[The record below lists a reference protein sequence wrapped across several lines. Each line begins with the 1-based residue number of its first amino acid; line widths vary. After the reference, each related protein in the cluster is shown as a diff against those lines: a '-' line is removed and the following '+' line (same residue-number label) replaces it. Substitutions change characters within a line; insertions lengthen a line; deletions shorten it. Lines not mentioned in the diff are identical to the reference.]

1 MARKDR
7 LVKSRTLYT
16 IRKQHSVTRDGTI
29 YENDYVTIL
38 PNDGNYDTDMDIFT
52 ESNFKYRLR
61 TNDNSKKRHV
71 RSEFVAG
78 TSGDTWT
85 LSGLSG
91 HTASEEGRI
100 VLKPDYSSMR
110 DFAYYGSAVQM
121 VRATVND
128 IVMRFPGGLSYYPDK
143 TAPTVYISEGDRRYL
158 VSNEF
163 EIDCWSRVS
172 DMPSGDSVNPMRI
185 LSLSYRNYV
194 NASGSEIAE
203 PVIEYNG
210 STCPNSIVGRVEIAR
225 HKFDIYMDGE
235 GRKHL
240 LTTGQTNGGGTDGE
254 MIIRPK
260 KELVDGF
267 WNTMDD
273 FERVL
278 LNRDSV
284 PVYKAVLDTPYSTDE
299 GWFYKPRPYQWPTV
313 ETGAKAF
320 TPDLTTVRFQS
331 YLTSLITLAQ
341 YHDEHDSD
349 NIVRMMTHEAIKNLD
364 WSFTSWRDG
373 EASEENGIDSGRISA
388 ALRVWGRAFDDI
400 KRYAAGIK
408 QSVNV
413 SYDEKGNMPDYFLTD
428 RNGNEG
434 WMAVN
439 TVPYAGAV
447 SDAVRIAGH
456 DLIRSGMTAAFVN
469 TVFQRSLYLNSR
481 YIHSL
486 KGTRRGI
493 ETLLGLFGY
502 RPASGG
508 STAPGTFSISEYV
521 CIVGSGLSYSEAS
534 RYRALGEY
542 AYDDATDNLMHG
554 YPVVQIFPPGKT
566 LSSESYIMPWFD
578 PDEEYRN
585 PLYFQ
590 EKGGWGERRSRQIN
604 LPSLTT
610 AVTIT
615 AGATLDLYGE
625 TWPYMM
631 YATDTA
637 DMLSIPDARL
647 RKNAVCYVEDIS
659 GLDGVYVWK
668 NDEKWKNGEKRKFS
682 HYFVLKNTALSSH
695 LGYVDNDLYS
705 CYGWRNVPLD
715 EIEAAGQNKVDRYE
729 DGLRVLYMESLTS
742 VQDGNNPHTGVGEYD
757 DGEGYKNRFRKLF
770 QNAFDEGLYD
780 YLKNE
785 NEKDYER
792 LREGYGFELTEKE
805 DNRKC
810 AFYADAQDDYRIK
823 PVDGESVSA
832 WNADIDG
839 LTNPEP
845 GGKKTTKD
853 GFIDEACA
861 TAVMNVKKLVIRFN
875 TGGNAEFRNYLQNVV
890 FRYLEEMIP
899 ATAILSYAF
908 DTEETAIRGRVTTTP
923 GRTRRARAAGVMV
936 TGGDAGAVLH
946 DDGIRKV
953 SL

>member
-7 LVKSRTLYT
+7 LIKSRTLYT
-16 IRKQHSVTRDGTI
+16 IRKQHSVSRDGTI

-38 PNDGNYDTDMDIFT
+38 PNEGNYDTDMEVFT

-61 TNDNSKKRHV
+61 TNDNSKRRHV
-71 RSEFVAG
+71 RSEFVSG

-91 HTASEEGRI
+91 HTVSEEGRI

-128 IVMRFPGGLSYYPDK
+128 IIMRFPGGLSYYPDK
-143 TAPTVYISEGDRRYL
+143 IAPKVHISEGDTRYL
-158 VSNEF
+158 ISNEF
-163 EIDCWSRVS
+163 EIDCWSRVNS
-172 DMPSGDSVNPMRI
+172 MPSGDSVNPMRI

-194 NASGSEIAE
+194 DAAGNEITE
-203 PVIEYNG
+203 PEIDCNG
-210 STCPNSIVGRVEIAR
+210 STCPNSIVGRVVIAG
-225 HKFDIYMDGE
+225 HEFDIYMDGE

-240 LTTGQTNGGGTDGE
+240 LTTGPENGGGADGR

-260 KELVDGF
+260 SDIIEEF

-278 LNRDSV
+278 LNRDSI

-299 GWFYKPRPYQWPTV
+299 GWFYKPRMYQWPTV
-313 ETGAKAF
+313 ETGDRAF
-320 TPDLTTVRFQS
+320 TPDLTTGRFQS
-331 YLTSLITLAQ
+331 YLASLIELAQ

-373 EASEENGIDSGRISA
+373 EASDESGIDSGRISA
-388 ALRVWGRAFDDI
+388 ALRIWGRAFDDI

-408 QSVNV
+408 QTVNV
-413 SYDEKGNMPDYFLTD
+413 SYDEKENMPDYFLTD
-428 RNGNEG
+428 RNMNEG
-434 WMAVN
+434 WTAVN

-447 SDAVRIAGH
+447 SDAVRGGVKGGEF
-456 DLIRSGMTAAFVN
+456 DVVRSGMTAAFVN
-469 TVFQRSLYLNSR
+469 SVFQRNLYLNSR

-493 ETLLGLFGY
+493 ETLLGMFGY
-502 RPASGG
+502 RPATGNS
-508 STAPGTFSISEYV
+508 SEPGTFSISEYV
-521 CIVGSGLSYSEAS
+521 CLVSSGLPYTEAS
-534 RYRALGEY
+534 RYRVLGEY
-542 AYDDATDNLMHG
+542 AYDDTTDNLMHG
-554 YPVVQIFPPGKT
+554 YPVIQIFPPGKT
-566 LSSESYIMPWFD
+566 LSSESYLMPWFD
-578 PDEEYRN
+578 PDEDYRN

-590 EKGGWGERRSRQIN
+590 EKGGWGKQRVREIN

-610 AVTIT
+610 ASSIT
-615 AGATLDLYGE
+615 AGATLDIYGE

-631 YATDTA
+631 FASDTA
-637 DMLSIPDARL
+637 DMLSIPDSSL

-659 GLDGVYVWK
+659 ALLSDGVYAWK
-668 NDEKWKNGEKRKFS
+668 PGENGEFS

-695 LGYVDNDLYS
+695 MGYVDNDLYS
-705 CYGWRNVPLD
+705 CYGWRNVPAE
-715 EIEAAGQNKVDRYE
+715 EIRDAGNPSVDMYE
-729 DGLRVLYMESLTS
+729 DGLRVLYMESMAS
-742 VQDGNNPHTGVGEYD
+742 VEDGNNPHTGAGGYD
-757 DGEGYKNRFRKLF
+757 DGEEYKNRFRNLF

-780 YLKNE
+780 YLE
-785 NEKDYER
+785 NEDRDAYDT
-792 LREGYGFELTEKE
+792 LRKGYGFGLTETE

-810 AFYADAQDDYRIK
+810 AFYADAQEDYRIE
-823 PVDGESVSA
+823 PVDGENVDD
-832 WNADIDG
+832 WNAG
-839 LTNPEP
+839 LEGLVNPEP
-845 GGKKTTKD
+845 GGEVTTAE
-853 GFIDEACA
+853 GFVDEACA
-861 TAVMNVKKLVIRFN
+861 TAVMNVKKLRIRFN
-875 TGGNAEFRNYLQNVV
+875 TGGNAEFRKYLQNVV
-890 FRYLEEMIP
+890 FKYLEEMIP
-899 ATAILSYAF
+899 ATAILSYVF
-908 DTEETAIRGRVTTTP
+908 DNESTGVTGRVTATP

-936 TGGDAGAVLH
+936 TGGDNGAVLH